1 MIIKILTK
9 KFDGKAQI
17 PKKPAETKPLSK
29 PKIQVSVGSWEEVEE
44 SKMIPPPP
52 PIEPMLFANSNIGIT
67 TLMQGQVSQP
77 PTIKKVENPTEKTL
91 ETPEYLR

>member
-29 PKIQVSVGSWEEVEE
+29 PPIQVGSVGSWEEVEE
-44 SKMIPPPP
+44 PKMMPPPP
-52 PIEPMLFANSNIGIT
+52 PIEPMLFANTNIGIT
-67 TLMQGQVSQP
+67 TLMQGQP
-77 PTIKKVENPTEKTL
+77 PTVKKVENPTEKVL